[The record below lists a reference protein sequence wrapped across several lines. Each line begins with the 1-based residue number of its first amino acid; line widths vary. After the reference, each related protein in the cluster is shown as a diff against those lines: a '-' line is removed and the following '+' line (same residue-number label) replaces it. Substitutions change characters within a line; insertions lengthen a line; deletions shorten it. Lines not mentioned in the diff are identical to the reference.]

1 MTQPTQLPNEIQS
14 AQHMGQIILDWLHN
28 RQAYLTH
35 LREIP
40 DTEKLEVTD
49 EDSGEVINLE
59 GPQRS
64 AFFMGIAVAQHAFLE
79 LPFQAVDVPDDS
91 DEQTA

>member
-1 MTQPTQLPNEIQS
+1 MTQPAQQSNEIQS
-14 AQHMGQIILDWLHN
+14 AQHMGQLMLDWLHN

-40 DTEKLEVTD
+40 DTEKLEVID
-49 EDSGEVINLE
+49 EDSGEVLNLE
-59 GPQRS
+59 GEQRT
-64 AFFMGIAVAQHAFLE
+64 AFFMGVAVAQHAFLE
-79 LPFQAVDVPDDS
+79 LPFKVIDVPDDS